1 MFLTILWL
9 FGLCLTFLI
18 FVFMSLQFVIM
29 ARLGRLEEKFG
40 MYVLVWV
47 LFLILLVRLISLY
60 SH

>member
-1 MFLTILWL
+1 
-9 FGLCLTFLI
+9 
-18 FVFMSLQFVIM
+18 M